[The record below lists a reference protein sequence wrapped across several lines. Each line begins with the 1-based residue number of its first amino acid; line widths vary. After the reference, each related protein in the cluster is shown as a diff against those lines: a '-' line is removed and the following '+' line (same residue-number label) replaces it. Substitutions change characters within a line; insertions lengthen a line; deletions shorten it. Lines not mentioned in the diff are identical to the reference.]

1 MAGFGMESQ
10 QLKTV
15 KKREYKMSEGKS
27 SPLHFEGKNAMEH
40 VIEARLKGFEA
51 SKEVH
56 GMEMPGHYNA
66 AADAAK
72 ETAFLLVVLMIL
84 LGERGL
90 DGSWLGA
97 LIIGWAV
104 WKVGRSAVLGWARLE
119 RLHRVIEEERWE
131 IEHHRAQ
138 EREELKAMYAAK
150 GFEGRL
156 LEEVTD
162 VLMADD
168 NRLLQVMLEE
178 ELGLRLESYEHPLKQ
193 ACGAAAGVVSSAAL
207 VIGGWEFLAET
218 GALVMSA
225 FVIAFSAAISA
236 KLEKNRLV
244 VAIVWNVAI
253 GALAS
258 GIAYFSAQLINL

>member
-1 MAGFGMESQ
+1 MGE
-10 QLKTV
+10 K
-15 KKREYKMSEGKS
+15 KS

-40 VIEARLKGFEA
+40 VIEARLKGLEA
-51 SKEVH
+51 SREIH
-56 GMEMPGHYNA
+56 GMEMPGHYNEA
-66 AADAAK
+66 SDAAK

-84 LGERGL
+84 LGEKGL

-97 LIIGWAV
+97 LIPGWLV

-138 EREELKAMYAAK
+138 EREELKAMYAGK
-150 GFEGRL
+150 GFEGKM

-193 ACGAAAGVVSSAAL
+193 ACGAAVGVAAAAAL
-207 VIGGWEFLAET
+207 VVGGWEFLGET

-236 KLEKNRLV
+236 KLEKNRLA
-244 VAIVWNVAI
+244 VAMIWNIAI
-253 GALAS
+253 GALAG
-258 GIAYFSAQLINL
+258 GIAYFSAQFIHL